1 VDSVVYKESFN
12 NILEDNQFFVDYQNS
27 TVSVK
32 GRVANIYI
40 EYTPSYVYTSAI
52 DPYKIFMY
60 YDKVFNGYQNNITV
74 GYDFTLKLRITVFD
88 PSNNTE
94 FKKDFELIAQNK
106 LIQKPEFYNSI
117 GFEF

>member
-1 VDSVVYKESFN
+1 
-12 NILEDNQFFVDYQNS
+12 
-27 TVSVK
+27 
-32 GRVANIYI
+32 
-40 EYTPSYVYTSAI
+40 
-52 DPYKIFMY
+52 MY